1 MRDEIKSMLKDL
13 PPMDELLQKP
23 WTSRYQEIL
32 GREAVRSTF
41 ADVIGEVRRD
51 LLKGLIHS
59 FDPTLIESET
69 RVRLEKRSRKSLRRV
84 VNATGVVI
92 HTNLGR
98 SCLGSEVLDNVRTV
112 SASYSNL
119 EYDLEEGARGQRHS
133 HVEWLLS
140 SVTGADAALV
150 VNNNAGAVLLCLA
163 ALGRSKEVIVSR
175 GELVEIGGSFRIPDI
190 MDFSGAILREVGTT
204 NRTHLSDYLKAIN
217 TQTAMILKVHPSNF
231 RVVGF
236 HSEASREELAALARE
251 KELIFME
258 DLGSGVVADLSP
270 WGLQGEPT
278 VRQCVESGVDL
289 VTFSG
294 DKLLG
299 GPQIGVIVGRS
310 QLVDRIRH
318 YPLLRAIR
326 VDKMTLAAFEATL
339 RLYLEG
345 RTGEIPTLRMI
356 SQPGKTLRK
365 RARNLASMIRRV
377 TGLQARVVMTQDAVG
392 GGAYPAAVLE
402 GFGVEVEP
410 PEGVSDGSAL
420 ERLRNAPVPVIA
432 SAKEGKILLHV
443 RTMLDGD
450 GMDVIGALKDL
461 SPREAGNDGED

>member
-1 MRDEIKSMLKDL
+1 MILSGSVNTGFGPGRDRSPLREGAKMRDEIKSMLKDL

-163 ALGRSKEVIVSR
+163 ALGRKMCIRDRPPTEGEIFFEGESIFKNSKNLRQKLGIVPQDIALYPTLTGYENLRFWGNLYGLKGAELKERINEVADI
-175 GELVEIGGSFRIPDI
+175 IGLNERLKDKVKKYSGGMKRRLNIGAALLHKPDLLI
-190 MDFSGAILREVGTT
+190 MD
-204 NRTHLSDYLKAIN
+204 
-217 TQTAMILKVHPSNF
+217 
-231 RVVGF
+231 
-236 HSEASREELAALARE
+236 
-251 KELIFME
+251 
-258 DLGSGVVADLSP
+258 
-270 WGLQGEPT
+270 EPT
-278 VRQCVESGVDL
+278 VGIDPQSRSHILDTVLKLSAQGMTIIYTCLLYTSRCV
-289 VTFSG
+289 
-294 DKLLG
+294 
-299 GPQIGVIVGRS
+299 
-310 QLVDRIRH
+310 
-318 YPLLRAIR
+318 
-326 VDKMTLAAFEATL
+326 
-339 RLYLEG
+339 
-345 RTGEIPTLRMI
+345 
-356 SQPGKTLRK
+356 
-365 RARNLASMIRRV
+365 
-377 TGLQARVVMTQDAVG
+377 
-392 GGAYPAAVLE
+392 
-402 GFGVEVEP
+402 
-410 PEGVSDGSAL
+410 
-420 ERLRNAPVPVIA
+420 
-432 SAKEGKILLHV
+432 
-443 RTMLDGD
+443 
-450 GMDVIGALKDL
+450 
-461 SPREAGNDGED
+461 

>member
-1 MRDEIKSMLKDL
+1 MRDAIRSMLRDL
-13 PPMDELLQKP
+13 PSMDELLQKP
-23 WTSRYQEIL
+23 WTSRYQVVL

-51 LLKGLIHS
+51 LLKGLIQS
-59 FDPTLIESET
+59 IDPTLIESET
-69 RVRLEKRSRKSLRRV
+69 RSRLDKRSRKSLRRV

-98 SCLGSEVLDNVRTV
+98 SCLGTGVLENVKEV
-112 SASYSNL
+112 SACYSNL

-140 SVTGADAALV
+140 SITGADSAVV

-163 ALGRSKEVIVSR
+163 ALGRGREVIVSR

-190 MDFSGAILREVGTT
+190 MEFSGAVLKEVGTT
-204 NRTHLSDYLKAIN
+204 NRTHLADYLKAIN
-217 TQTAMILKVHPSNF
+217 AETAMILKVHPSNF

-236 HSEASREELAALARE
+236 HSEVSREELAALARE
-251 KELIFME
+251 KGLIFME
-258 DLGSGVVADLSP
+258 DLGSGVVVDLSP

-299 GPQIGVIVGRS
+299 GPQIGVIAGGN
-310 QLVDRIRH
+310 QLLDRIRQ
-318 YPLLRAIR
+318 YPFLRTLR

-339 RLYLEG
+339 RLYMEG
-345 RTGEIPTLRMI
+345 KTEEIPTLGLI
-356 SQPGKTLRK
+356 TQPGEILKK
-365 RARNLASMIRRV
+365 RARNLASRIKRH
-377 TGLQARVVMTQDAVG
+377 TGFQARVVATEDAVG
-392 GGAYPAAVLE
+392 GGAYPTAVLE

-410 PEGVSDGSAL
+410 PEGISDGSAL
-420 ERLRNAPVPVIA
+420 ERLRRAPVPVIA
-432 SAKEGKILLHV
+432 SAKEGKILLHA
-443 RTMLDGD
+443 RTLLEGD
-450 GMDVIGALKDL
+450 GPDVIEAFESLL
-461 SPREAGNDGED
+461 TREVDHDREN